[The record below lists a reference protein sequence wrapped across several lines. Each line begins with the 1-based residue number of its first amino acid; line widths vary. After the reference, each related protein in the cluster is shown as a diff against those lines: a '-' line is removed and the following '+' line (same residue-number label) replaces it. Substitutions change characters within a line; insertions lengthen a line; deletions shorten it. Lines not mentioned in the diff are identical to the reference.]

1 MSNCIQTEEDVTM
14 RSKNWTPSRR
24 TVVKG
29 LGVAAA
35 AAPLAGPFVARA
47 LADDSKPIRYAV
59 VAAQIADHTDYLNGA
74 TLAVDE
80 INAAGGVQGRQ
91 IKLEHHD
98 CDIFTPDGIL
108 TGYRAV
114 V

>member
-1 MSNCIQTEEDVTM
+1 MTRKI
-14 RSKNWTPSRR
+14 WTPSRR

-29 LGVAAA
+29 LGAVAAV
-35 AAPLAGPFVARA
+35 PLAGPFIARS

-80 INAAGGVQGRQ
+80 INAAGGVKGRQ

-98 CDIFTPDGIL
+98 CDIFTPDGIQ
-108 TGYRAV
+108 A
-114 V
+114 